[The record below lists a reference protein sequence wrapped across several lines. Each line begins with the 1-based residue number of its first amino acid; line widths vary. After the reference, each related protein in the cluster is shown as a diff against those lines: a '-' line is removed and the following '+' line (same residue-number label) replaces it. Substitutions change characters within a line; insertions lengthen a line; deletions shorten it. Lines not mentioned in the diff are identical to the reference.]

1 MMRRIVGI
9 VVLGLAGLAA
19 AAENLA
25 DLPPVPRPEPET
37 ELNPSGNAEPLQ
49 AGLPPGFDGRE
60 AFDQAAALTAV
71 GRTAEARQLL
81 AAVSQSDDLRLAA
94 LAHYNLGCLAAGE
107 ARQLFGA
114 APDQLPPT
122 QREEGLALLAQACE
136 HFRQCL
142 RRQPEHADARYNLE
156 LIRLWIGSNRTLW
169 QSHVQAQADGPAGQ
183 KPGATPAARSL
194 PKTGNVQASQAAQK
208 PSSAPQGVPGQAA
221 QTSKAKAPTGQ
232 GSDQNTKPVDPLRQ
246 YAEDLMAKVRQRI
259 DERRQRE
266 QSRLLPRWSRAVEKD
281 W

>member
-1 MMRRIVGI
+1 MAF
-9 VVLGLAGLAA
+9 LGLAGLTA

-37 ELNPSGNAEPLQ
+37 ELNPSGNAEPSH
-49 AGLPPGFDGRE
+49 AGLPPGFDGRD
-60 AFDQAAALTAV
+60 AFDRAAALAAE
-71 GRTAEARQLL
+71 GRTAEARDLL
-81 AAVSQSDDLRLAA
+81 AAVSQSGDLQLAA
-94 LAHYNLGCLAAGE
+94 LAHYNLGCLAASE

-114 APDQLPPT
+114 APDQLPAR
-122 QREEGLALLAQACE
+122 QREEGLDLLAQACE

-169 QSHVQAQADGPAGQ
+169 QSQAQIQADEPAGQ
-183 KPGATPAARSL
+183 NPGATPAAKSR
-194 PKTGNVQASQAAQK
+194 PKTGDLQGSQAAQK
-208 PSSAPQGVPGQAA
+208 PASPPEGVPGQAA
-221 QTSKAKAPTGQ
+221 QTPKAKAPAGH
-232 GSDQNTKPVDPLRQ
+232 GSDQSTKPVDPLRQ

-259 DERRQRE
+259 HERRQRE
-266 QSRLLPRWSRAVEKD
+266 QSRLLPRWSQAAEKD